1 MEGRV
6 ADEKPLDIVYE
17 KGGLVAM
24 NKPAGLLVHRTKMDA
39 RETRFAMQR
48 LRDQVGYRVYP
59 VHRLDKPT
67 SGILLFATSAEE
79 ARLVSDLFA
88 QRKVQKTYRAVVRGW
103 TDDDAVI
110 DYALKE
116 VRDRTT
122 DGNVRPDKPA
132 QTAITAYRTLA
143 RCEVDHP
150 VGRYPTAR
158 YSLVEVRPETGRKNQ
173 IRRHFKHI
181 FHPVLGDRKFGDR
194 SHNAYLRSGL
204 KVNRMLLAATRL
216 SFTHPASEERISI
229 ACSDGFPACIHALFR
244 NGSDGQTA
252 SGA

>member
-1 MEGRV
+1 MERRV
-6 ADEKPLDIVYE
+6 ADQKPLDIVFE
-17 KGGLVAM
+17 GDGLIAID
-24 NKPAGLLVHRTKMDA
+24 KPAGLLVHRTKLDA

-48 LRDQVGYRVYP
+48 LRDQVGCRVYP

-88 QRKVQKTYRAVVRGW
+88 LRKVQKTYRAVVRGW
-103 TDDDAVI
+103 TVDDDAI
-110 DYALKE
+110 DYPLKE
-116 VRDRTT
+116 IRDKTT
-122 DGNVRPDKPA
+122 DGKARSDKAA

-181 FHPVLGDRKFGDR
+181 FHPILGDRKFGDR
-194 SHNAYLRSGL
+194 SHNAFLRSGL
-204 KVNRMLLAATRL
+204 KVERMLLAATGL
-216 SFTHPASEERISI
+216 SFMHPASEERISI
-229 ACSDGFPACIHALFR
+229 VCSDGFPACIHALFR
-244 NGSDGQTA
+244 NGSDPQTA